1 LINKITASA
10 AEGFAYMMK
19 VNKRAKLIGNR
30 TAGAFLGGTIARI
43 SSWAM
48 MLFPY
53 TDLVLDGNRLE
64 GKGVGPDI
72 PIATEYGPVGGDLVL
87 KEALKVLTE

>member
-1 LINKITASA
+1 
-10 AEGFAYMMK
+10 
-19 VNKRAKLIGNR
+19 
-30 TAGAFLGGTIARI
+30 
-43 SSWAM
+43 M

-64 GKGVGPDI
+64 GKGVEPDI
-72 PIATEYGPVGGDLVL
+72 PIATEYGLDGGDLVL